1 MDTELRRLATRV
13 SVATAIS
20 CISVV
25 GGAGLV
31 LVAQQRE
38 RLLEDGGPLPT
49 PVLVLIGLVALGLAA
64 LAPWVVTRALV
75 PPHAERLVIPMRQLA
90 QRAEEFGGGG
100 YGLEPGGGAAEVDPV
115 PLESGIP
122 EIDSVARILDRNSRS
137 LARAL
142 TAERSFA
149 ADASHQ
155 LRTPLA
161 ALLLRLEEIAEAD
174 DVAVAREEAA
184 LAIAQTERLA
194 GVVDELLHRTRA
206 GHADGGRS
214 VSLDTV
220 LNTLQQEWQPA
231 FTDAGRRLTVTM
243 ERGMIVR
250 SSASAISQIL
260 NTLVEN
266 SLVHGSGAV
275 TVAARRSG
283 PSAVLQVSDEGP
295 GIPDELARR
304 IFERAVTS
312 GDGTGLGLGVARDNA
327 ESFGGR
333 LELVQ
338 PRQPVLF
345 ALYVSMAP
353 AR

>member
-13 SVATAIS
+13 AAVTAVSITS
-20 CISVV
+20 LV

-31 LVAQQRE
+31 LVVEQRQ
-38 RLLEDGGPLPT
+38 RLLDQGQSLPT
-49 PVLVLIGLVALGLAA
+49 AVLVLIGLVAVGLAA
-64 LAPWVVTRALV
+64 LVPWVVTRSLV
-75 PPHAERLVIPMRQLA
+75 PGYAERLIVPMRQLA
-90 QRAEEFGGGG
+90 QRAEEFGSGGYSLESGGG
-100 YGLEPGGGAAEVDPV
+100 GTEVTPV
-115 PLESGIP
+115 PLESGLP
-122 EIDSVARILDRNSRS
+122 EIDTVARILERNSLS

-161 ALLLRLEEIAEAD
+161 ALLLRLEEIAEAE
-174 DVAVAREEAA
+174 DVTVAREEAA

-194 GVVDELLHRTRA
+194 GVVDDLLHRTRA

-231 FTDAGRRLTVTM
+231 FADAGRGLHVTM

-266 SLVHGSGAV
+266 SLVHGGGTV
-275 TVAARRSG
+275 TVTARRSG
-283 PSAVLQVSDEGP
+283 PSAVLEVSDRGP
-295 GIPDELARR
+295 GIPDDLARR

-312 GDGTGLGLGVARDNA
+312 GEGTGLGLGVARDTA

-333 LELVQ
+333 LELV
-338 PRQPVLF
+338 RTRGPVVF